1 VTLSIGNIPNHNHD
15 IEYKTTT
22 TKGGI
27 WGSGNNNGGNY
38 GWDYGTKGYAYAMSI
53 VNYPGLS
60 AVTIPTPLS
69 YGVVYYIAA
78 N

>member
-1 VTLSIGNIPNHNHD
+1 
-15 IEYKTTT
+15 
-22 TKGGI
+22 
-27 WGSGNNNGGNY
+27 
-38 GWDYGTKGYAYAMSI
+38 MSI

-78 N
+78 NWDDGEFFFLSFHSGFFFN